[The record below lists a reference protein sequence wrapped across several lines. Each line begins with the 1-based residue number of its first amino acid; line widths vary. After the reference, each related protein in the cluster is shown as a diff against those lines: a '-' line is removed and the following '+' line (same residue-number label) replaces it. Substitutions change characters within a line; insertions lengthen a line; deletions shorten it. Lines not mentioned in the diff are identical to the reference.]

1 MIDNEP
7 WDEEACEAYER
18 KLKKKTAIIL
28 TLFVFFI
35 IASFIVSFILIGY
48 SKKEMST
55 PIVYTAKN
63 SDGTIRECAY
73 LRISGTLECD
83 GKIIKEPK

>member
-7 WDEEACEAYER
+7 WDEKACEAYER

-28 TLFVFFI
+28 TLFMFLI
-35 IASFIVSFILIGY
+35 IFSFIVSFILISY

-55 PIVYTAKN
+55 PIVYIAKN
-63 SDGTIRECAY
+63 SDGTTRECAY

-83 GKIIKEPK
+83 CKIIKEPK

>member
-7 WDEEACEAYER
+7 WDEKACEVYER

-28 TLFVFFI
+28 TLFMFLI
-35 IASFIVSFILIGY
+35 IFSSIVSFILISY

-63 SDGTIRECAY
+63 FDGTIRECAY

-83 GKIIKEPK
+83 GKIIKESK